1 MKQAALKTTIANA
14 DRPVVVEFWA
24 PWCAPCRQ
32 MAPILDEVSE
42 TYRDTVLTIR
52 VNADE
57 DPESTRDL
65 QVVSI
70 PTIVVFDGGQERARR
85 AGAQNRSDLAG
96 LYEAAA
102 TGAEIAGLSQRS
114 RFFRIAIAAGLAFM
128 ATEFDVQW
136 PLLLAAGAV
145 FFSAI
150 HDRCP
155 VWQAIKRVFEN
166 NAA

>member
-1 MKQAALKTTIANA
+1 MNQTTLQSTIQAA

-32 MAPILDEVSE
+32 MAPILEEVSE
-42 TYRDTVLTIR
+42 EYRERVLTVR

-57 DPESTRDL
+57 DPEAARDL
-65 QVVSI
+65 QIVSI
-70 PTIVVFDGGQERARR
+70 PTMVVFDGGEERARR
-85 AGAQNRSDLAG
+85 AGAQNRADLTG

-102 TGAEIAGLSQRS
+102 TGAEITGLSQRS

-128 ATEFDVQW
+128 ATEFVVQW
-136 PLLLAAGAV
+136 PLFLASGVV
-145 FFSAI
+145 FFTAI

-155 VWQAIKRVFEN
+155 VWQAIKRVFEKN
-166 NAA
+166 PA

>member
-1 MKQAALKTTIANA
+1 MKQTGLMTTIENA

-32 MAPILDEVSE
+32 MAPILEEVSGE
-42 TYRDTVLTIR
+42 YQDRVLTIR

-57 DPESTRDL
+57 DPETTRDL
-65 QVVSI
+65 QIVSI
-70 PTIVVFDGGQERARR
+70 PTMVVFDGGRERARR
-85 AGAQNRSDLAG
+85 AGAQNRTDLAG

-102 TGAEIAGLSQRS
+102 TGAEITGLSQRA

-136 PLLLAAGAV
+136 PLFLASGAV

-155 VWQAIKRVFEN
+155 VWQAIKRVFEKN
-166 NAA
+166 PA